1 MVDVGEGIH
10 DVPSQEQLGQV
21 KYAVLETELD
31 EDEFGVCMGLLN
43 DATTKSLN
51 ILAVHE
57 TVLFEKSSE
66 LSKSIG
72 TRSAYDWVHQLKSE
86 FTSRNSNPSNYF
98 YVLYYS

>member
-1 MVDVGEGIH
+1 MGEGIH

-21 KYAVLETELD
+21 KYVVLETELD